1 MSGKD
6 HEQVSIYPFSDER
19 REELLT
25 KAREC
30 VFNWTTR
37 DGWAVGVIHAFVWRD
52 GRGWITCGVHRHRV
66 SAIRRDPRCSLVIS
80 GIAAPDGPNGAITI
94 KGRAIIHDDEET
106 KTWFYPALAQGPYGS
121 AGANGN
127 LTPEQKAGA
136 DAFEERLD
144 SPLRVIIE
152 IVPEKWI
159 TLDSDKMA
167 ADTMGQLK
175 DEERGPALE
184 ADSKRMPHELKKR
197 GIE

>member
-1 MSGKD
+1 MSNKD
-6 HEQVSIYPFSDER
+6 HEQVSIYPFSDEK

-66 SAIRRDPRCSLVIS
+66 SAIRRDPRWSLVVS

-106 KTWFYPALAQGPYGS
+106 KKWFYPALARGPYG
-121 AGANGN
+121 ADGANRE
-127 LTPEQKAGA
+127 LTPEEEAGA
-136 DAFEERLD
+136 IGFEERLD

-167 ADTMGQLK
+167 ADTMGQLS
-175 DEERGPALE
+175 DDERGPALE
-184 ADSKRMPHELKKR
+184 ADSKRMPDELKKL